1 MKKDTNIKSLRGQNE
16 GQFSALLGAP
26 GAGPQTPGPQPP
38 RPVLAPV
45 PPLPT
50 KATAPTGCVPPQPQS
65 SPVLWSPS
73 LPWTYCGRKTTLS
86 FFFLKK
92 EKHV

>member
-26 GAGPQTPGPQPP
+26 GAGPQAPSPQPP
-38 RPVLAPV
+38 RPFLAPV

-50 KATAPTGCVPPQPQS
+50 KATAPTG
-65 SPVLWSPS
+65 
-73 LPWTYCGRKTTLS
+73 LPALDILREKDNIIV

-92 EKHV
+92 AETYLTN

>member
-50 KATAPTGCVPPQPQS
+50 KVRMHSKYIILKAH
-65 SPVLWSPS
+65 S
-73 LPWTYCGRKTTLS
+73 L
-86 FFFLKK
+86 
-92 EKHV
+92 H